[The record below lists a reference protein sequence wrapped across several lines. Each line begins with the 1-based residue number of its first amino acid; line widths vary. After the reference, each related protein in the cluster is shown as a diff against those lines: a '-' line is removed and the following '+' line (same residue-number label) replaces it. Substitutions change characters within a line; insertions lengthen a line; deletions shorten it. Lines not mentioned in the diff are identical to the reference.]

1 MQKDGIENSR
11 NGSVAAPPNHL
22 ATTVPHTLPGCH
34 VCRNQTFTTLSDV
47 HTSKNSCVGPDGGR
61 AGKPHWLLLL
71 VVVNVD
77 QRAILHRSGI
87 VLTSEFWPTRK
98 YLKSRQIDTPTGKKL
113 VRCSHVREKDIC
125 LRWMVRTVLRTHW
138 IPYIHVDLYVRTDTA
153 RQKNT
158 MVLRGTTIHDLWFCI
173 TSSYIIILFLRQS
186 LHMQIKS
193 HHGCRQVRM
202 IGWVWGNYRRVYALG
217 LSMGK

>member
-11 NGSVAAPPNHL
+11 NGLWWHSGAAPKPSGYDS
-22 ATTVPHTLPGCH
+22 TTCYHECH

-87 VLTSEFWPTRK
+87 VLTSEF
-98 YLKSRQIDTPTGKKL
+98 
-113 VRCSHVREKDIC
+113 
-125 LRWMVRTVLRTHW
+125 
-138 IPYIHVDLYVRTDTA
+138 
-153 RQKNT
+153 
-158 MVLRGTTIHDLWFCI
+158 
-173 TSSYIIILFLRQS
+173 
-186 LHMQIKS
+186 
-193 HHGCRQVRM
+193 
-202 IGWVWGNYRRVYALG
+202 
-217 LSMGK
+217 